1 MAGIPDICSR
11 KIDKSIPYEENWFD
25 TSLNKTQDIQ
35 LILDNIMQVLSS
47 IQCKVIFIPITT
59 MNIEKWNTHRLYV
72 KKTKMLLMKS
82 EYPIMQ
88 SALNVTIHDI
98 NKHMTELN
106 NSQNLATPFIQS
118 YVHKSTG
125 NKIRYAF
132 AKLEDGVHPSQN
144 LIKSW
149 IIKIAKTMSENESKF
164 FTGS

>member
-1 MAGIPDICSR
+1 
-11 KIDKSIPYEENWFD
+11 
-25 TSLNKTQDIQ
+25 
-35 LILDNIMQVLSS
+35 
-47 IQCKVIFIPITT
+47 
-59 MNIEKWNTHRLYV
+59 
-72 KKTKMLLMKS
+72 MKS

-118 YVHKSTG
+118 YVHTSTG
-125 NKIRYAF
+125 NKIGYAF